1 MSVELAEASSLL
13 NETQSYESKPEE
25 QTDCCGG
32 ECNCGDKSA
41 CACSSVGND
50 ADDEGADAPETE
62 LETEELETEELD
74 TEYVPEAPKL
84 DILVAFREELLSHVE
99 KAQANHLEYFIAGLL
114 LATHFPALAWLFLA
128 GVSSIPTVTV
138 LLHPEWFMS
147 NPRENWMHQSLIIGV
162 CVTSEVCAFRY
173 LVNVFPGSPALIS
186 Q

>member
-1 MSVELAEASSLL
+1 MSVELAEAALL

-41 CACSSVGND
+41 CACSSGGND
-50 ADDEGADAPETE
+50 ADDEAPEAPLDETE
-62 LETEELETEELD
+62 LETE
-74 TEYVPEAPKL
+74 YVPEPPKL
-84 DILVAFREELLSHVE
+84 DIVTAFREELLSHVE

-114 LATHFPALAWLFLA
+114 LATHFPTLAWLFLA

-138 LLHPEWFMS
+138 LLHPEWLMA

-173 LVNVFPGSPALIS
+173 LVNMFPGSPALIS
-186 Q
+186 QQ